1 MDSSYIYLSPE
12 LEWLELL
19 CLSGYF
25 IYNLSFHM
33 GSLNF
38 LMVWQ
43 SPISQTSFNS
53 ADFLE

>member
-1 MDSSYIYLSPE
+1 MDSSYIYLAPE

-25 IYNLSFHM
+25 IYNLCFHM